1 VQSQEQVQLVDE
13 LELLAQG
20 VQGVQVSQLVGGI
33 GPKFNQASHLGQV
46 VHVQPHL
53 NHVIRQKDQSPREH
67 PDLA

>member
-1 VQSQEQVQLVDE
+1 MQSQEQVQLVDE

-20 VQGVQVSQLVGGI
+20 VQVSQPVGEI